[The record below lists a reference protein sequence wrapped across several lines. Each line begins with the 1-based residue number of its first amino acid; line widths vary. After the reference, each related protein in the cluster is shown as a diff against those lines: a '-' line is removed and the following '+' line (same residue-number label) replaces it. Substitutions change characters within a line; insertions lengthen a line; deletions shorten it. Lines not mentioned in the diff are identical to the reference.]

1 MPQNRDLPPCPP
13 GKIRNPTS
21 RRCVKI
27 DGKIGKMLSQP
38 FNPVIDKTITMQV
51 NKADETVKVVKNQNR
66 KAAKATEAETIVVA
80 VKGKV
85 VKQQVKQKSNVITHN
100 GFLNLPR
107 DVLDK
112 ISENFSTL
120 DAANMLKVNK
130 YMNNIYGNTF
140 LDLREKDLR
149 LLDQLITFMFGK
161 ENFARPLDDAFQGLH
176 YINSR
181 SLTPTISPAKSFKP
195 MRFYIRFVFETTT
208 WKTKD
213 RTFNMYLDN
222 YEIDDDLRKAKKMLL
237 VQTDFMLKGLK
248 ANEVKLLNDVHK
260 HRLSVTTMD
269 DIIPF
274 ILGYLSAVKPLW
286 VKDGFQVQ
294 VGVDLFIPGFMDS
307 SVSGS
312 PSNYKWLDY
321 ETSCSISYKE
331 SKPNTCFEQVG
342 FPQEFGRPAK
352 QIQYLVEGTA
362 DVISKLLK

>member
-1 MPQNRDLPPCPP
+1 M
-13 GKIRNPTS
+13 
-21 RRCVKI
+21 RCVNI
-27 DGKIGKMLSQP
+27 DGKIGKMIESQP
-38 FNPVIDKTITMQV
+38 DNPD
-51 NKADETVKVVKNQNR
+51 DTVKVKNQNR
-66 KAAKATEAETIVVA
+66 KAAKAAKATEAKTILVA

-85 VKQQVKQKSNVITHN
+85 GKQQVKQTSNVITPS
-100 GFLNLPR
+100 GLLNLPR

-112 ISENFSTL
+112 ISENFTTL

-130 YMNNIYGNTF
+130 YMNNIYGNAF
-140 LDLREKDLR
+140 LDLREKDLSI
-149 LLDQLITFMFGK
+149 LTQLITFMFGK

-176 YINSR
+176 YIDSR
-181 SLTPTISPAKSFKP
+181 SLTPTISPTKSFRP
-195 MRFYIRFVFETTT
+195 MSFYIRFILKTTT
-208 WKTKD
+208 WKTQD
-213 RTFNMYLDN
+213 RTFSMHLSN

-237 VQTDFMLKGLK
+237 VETDFMLKGLK
-248 ANEVKLLNDVHK
+248 ANEVKLLNDVYK

-294 VGVDLFIPGFMDS
+294 VGVDLFIPGFMHNTYKD
-307 SVSGS
+307 
-312 PSNYKWLDY
+312 PSYYRWLDY
-321 ETSCSISYKE
+321 NTSCTIDFRK
-331 SKPNTCFEQVG
+331 SKPKTCFEQVG